1 MFITGIMSIYSH
13 ALSTNDGEHVMLQA
27 SIILDEPFYQGR
39 TVEKDAYIR
48 LRAPT
53 PGNLAQ
59 TIVWEKRYEKTSI
72 INGAINLNLVG

>member
-1 MFITGIMSIYSH
+1 MSIHSH
-13 ALSTNDGEHVMLQA
+13 ALSTTDGEHVMLQA

-39 TVEKDAYIR
+39 TVEKDVHIR

-59 TIVWEKRYEKTSI
+59 TIVWEKNMRKRT
-72 INGAINLNLVG
+72 L